1 MNGHVMH
8 PTQNMHFSASLLSSN
23 PPGPVVLIFFFTDQQ
38 SPLCKLLSELLLN
51 LKILS
56 LSPPFPFF
64 FQLPRNKY
72 PNSCLLFLATASRL
86 RMRGAGVGRKGD
98 TVVLDTCPLSTSP
111 NPSPLKPSQ
120 IGLGVPGSCSI
131 PCVFFSC
138 FHLLKGEKRIRV
150 CPSQMA

>member
-1 MNGHVMH
+1 MWCTL
-8 PTQNMHFSASLLSSN
+8 PRICISLPLYC
-23 PPGPVVLIFFFTDQQ
+23 PQTAPGPVVLIFLFTEQQ
-38 SPLCKLLSELLLN
+38 SPLCKLLSKFLLN

-56 LSPPFPFF
+56 LSPPSPFS
-64 FQLPRNKY
+64 FQPPRSKY

-98 TVVLDTCPLSTSP
+98 TVVLDTCLLSTFP
-111 NPSPLKPSQ
+111 NPGPLKPSQ

-131 PCVFFSC
+131 PRVFLAC